1 MYHTFEAVS
10 VCVAAVLQQC
20 CSSVAAIVHSAAT
33 VRFTPFSGVIYSSVL
48 QCVAV
53 CCSVLQCAAGRS
65 NMLPCGA
72 VCCRVV
78 QCVAVCS
85 NVLRCVA
92 VCCSASLGVA
102 KVYLFCTGVLQCTAV
117 CCNVPQYIA
126 LAPIYQAVTP
136 NSHPLLR
143 SYNL

>member
-1 MYHTFEAVS
+1 MFFM
-10 VCVAAVLQQC
+10 LK
-20 CSSVAAIVHSAAT
+20 
-33 VRFTPFSGVIYSSVL
+33 
-48 QCVAV
+48 CVAV
-53 CCSVLQCAAGRS
+53 CCSVLQCAAQ
-65 NMLPCGA
+65 
-72 VCCRVV
+72 CC
-78 QCVAVCS
+78 
-85 NVLRCVA
+85 NVLQCVA

-143 SYNL
+143 SYNLWIKYYDPQPHMLGFFVYHSIWIKLLPQFVPLTCELGCICHGVATISRLLKIIGRFCKRAL